1 MLEKQSY
8 RVSGLGRVVGRAVE
22 MIMGGRQSRS
32 PSARTDPPE
41 QVALYS
47 RSPDSSHLTC
57 REYGP
62 PKRVADTVPHSWF
75 TLYVQL
81 VSLPNKDL
89 YQPTAHG

>member
-1 MLEKQSY
+1 VLEKQSY